1 MASQMPTILAPDP
14 PDDEPQVINYSNDF
28 LNNGFE
34 DGNALSPRSAA
45 FPRSITDSLAPPRG
59 PFSPSTASTFS
70 TMSNP
75 TTGSDD
81 NSATESGASPFNF
94 QTQSYTVGSPPKGKL
109 VCALLINLAAI
120 DHI

>member
-1 MASQMPTILAPDP
+1 MASQMPTILGPDP

-28 LNNGFE
+28 SDNGFE

-59 PFSPSTASTFS
+59 PFSPSTSSTLS

-81 NSATESGASPFNF
+81 NGATESGSPFNF
-94 QTQSYTVGSPPKGKL
+94 QTQTYTVGSPPKGKP
-109 VCALLINLAAI
+109 VCALSLNFAAI